1 MIDLEDEG
9 ALYRDALR
17 LIRRR
22 RSAV

>member
-1 MIDLEDEG
+1 VIGLEDEG